1 MTSTKRASELPDGI
15 YEQLVTRD
23 LSDSLDRAL
32 DRTPFLEQIPE
43 SSASSILARHLFDR
57 FRHALES
64 FTGDGKLESQIQ
76 LTRDLLDVIRR
87 RTPDAGAVEGDDPD
101 ERARLLVEMRSAPQG
116 LASVTERTAR
126 PRTPLSTSELL
137 TNSRHDARIG
147 HEIAVELASSDR
159 VDLLCSFVK
168 WSGLQL
174 VLPAIEEFLVRK
186 PGGLRVLTTTYV
198 GATERR
204 ALDKLVQLGAR
215 VKVSYDTKH
224 TRLHA
229 KAWMFHR
236 ASGFTTAYVG
246 SSNLSGQAMLD
257 GMEWNVRLSAVDNGR
272 ILDRFANTFEQYWQ
286 DADFEPYEPAR
297 DAQRFDEAI
306 AVERRGDSNALQS
319 LSIAIEVA
327 PRRHQQEVLD
337 ELRAERDRG
346 HQRNLV
352 VAATGTGKTVIAAL
366 DYRRL
371 AKQWQ
376 QEGESQGL
384 PSLLFVAHRD
394 EILRQSQDTFRIVLR
409 RATFGERFVG
419 GDRPSHGRHVFA
431 SIQSFR
437 EGVVDSIEPN
447 HFDVVIVDEFHHA
460 AAQSYSRLLDRLEP
474 RILLGLTATPERA
487 DGLSILHYFDGR
499 IASELRLWKALD
511 RGLLAPFH
519 YFGLEGPDVRR
530 VPWSRGR
537 FATTELSNV
546 YTGHD
551 WFVRK
556 ILAEVHE
563 KVLDPGSMRCLG
575 FCVDVDHAKFMAE
588 KFVEAGLRAVAVT
601 GASSKQE
608 RRDAL
613 ERLRDGDIQ
622 TIFSVDLFNE
632 GVDLPDVDTILMLR
646 PTESATVF
654 LQQLGRGLRRS
665 EDKTVCVVLDFI
677 GMTDRRFRFDQR
689 FRSIVGGTRRD
700 VEREVAAG
708 FPSLP
713 SGCSI
718 LLEEKARAAVLENI
732 RAQVGRGRSVLVDDL
747 RELGPETDLR
757 SFVERTGVDVEDIY
771 ARAGDSF
778 RSLREQAG
786 FAGPLVDEL
795 QRTIERSFW
804 RLLHLDDLGRLDG
817 FRDLLNQRTP
827 PAFDPSN
834 ALHRMLF
841 VALGAMRSPLGEG
854 QSVFESLWDGGEL
867 RSELYGLL
875 GLLRDRSRRITT
887 PLAGTLEGIAL
898 ETHGTYSQDEVLAAL
913 DVRNRKGGILRIQT
927 GAHYWRERRCDLFFV
942 TIDKSEADYSP
953 TTMYQDYPIS
963 DRQFHW
969 ESVGNCHPGTPT
981 GKRYLEIGSASK
993 DSALLFVRKRR
1004 KGTRGET
1011 QPYVL
1016 LGPVSYGSSSG
1027 ERPMQIVW
1035 NLEQPMTAGDYQEM
1049 KLASG

>member
-1 MTSTKRASELPDGI
+1 LTSTKRASDLPDGI
-15 YEQLVTRD
+15 YEQLVTRELAECLD
-23 LSDSLDRAL
+23 RLSDDAQLLDR
-32 DRTPFLEQIPE
+32 IPD
-43 SSASSILARHLFDR
+43 SLAAGLLARHLSER

-64 FTGDGKLESQIQ
+64 VAGESRLESQLE
-76 LTRDLLDVIRR
+76 LTRKLLHAIRGLS
-87 RTPDAGAVEGDDPD
+87 PEAGADEADDPD
-101 ERARLLVEMRSAPQG
+101 ESARLLLEIRSAVPELG
-116 LASVTERTAR
+116 SAHERIPR

-174 VLPAIEEFLVRK
+174 VLPALEKFLARK
-186 PGGLRVLTTTYV
+186 PGELRVLTTTYI

-204 ALDKLVQLGAR
+204 ALDKLRELGAR

-229 KAWMFHR
+229 KAWMFQR
-236 ASGFTTAYVG
+236 ESGFTTAYVG

-257 GMEWNVRLSAVDNGR
+257 GLEWNVRLSAVDNGR
-272 ILDRFANTFEQYWQ
+272 VLDRFSTTFEQYWQ
-286 DADFEPYEPAR
+286 DSDFEAYESAR
-297 DAQRFDEAI
+297 DAQRFDEAV
-306 AVERRGDSNALQS
+306 AVERRGESNALQS
-319 LSIAIEVA
+319 LSLAIEVS

-337 ELRAERDRG
+337 ELEAERERG
-346 HQRNLV
+346 HLRNLV

-371 AKQWQ
+371 AGQWDAK
-376 QEGESQGL
+376 EGKRSL

-394 EILRQSQDTFRIVLR
+394 EILRQSQETFRIVLR

-419 GDRPSHGRHVFA
+419 GERPTSGQHVFA

-437 EGVVDSIEPN
+437 ADVVESLDPKQ
-447 HFDVVIVDEFHHA
+447 FDIVIVDEFHHA
-460 AAQSYSRLLDRLEP
+460 AAASYAKLLERLNP
-474 RILLGLTATPERA
+474 KILLGLTATPERA
-487 DGLSILHYFDGR
+487 DGLSVLHYFDNR
-499 IASELRLWKALD
+499 VASELRLWKALD
-511 RGLLAPFH
+511 RGLLSPFH

-537 FATTELSNV
+537 FSTSELSNV

-551 WFVRK
+551 WLVRK
-556 ILAEVHE
+556 ILAELHD

-588 KFVEAGLRAVAVT
+588 KFSAAGLQATAIT
-601 GASSKQE
+601 GGSSKQE

-613 ERLRDGDIQ
+613 DQLRDGEIQ

-646 PTESATVF
+646 PTESSTVF

-665 EDKTVCVVLDFI
+665 DEKTVCVVLDFI

-689 FRSIVGGTRRD
+689 FRAILGGTRRD
-700 VEREVAAG
+700 VEREVEAG

-713 SGCSI
+713 SGCSV
-718 LLEEKARAAVLENI
+718 LLEPKAREAVLENI

-747 RELGPETDLR
+747 RELGPDTGLR
-757 SFVERTGVDVEDIY
+757 EFIERTGVDVEDIY
-771 ARAGDSF
+771 SRAGDSF
-778 RSLREQAG
+778 HSLRQQAG
-786 FAGPLVDEL
+786 FIGPVVDDVH
-795 QRTIERSFW
+795 RTIERSLW
-804 RLLHLDDLGRLDG
+804 RLLHVDDLGRLDG
-817 FRDLLNQRTP
+817 FRDVVGESTP
-827 PAFDPSN
+827 PPFNSEDAF
-834 ALHRMLF
+834 HRMLF
-841 VALGAMRSPLGEG
+841 VGLGAMRQPLDQGDDLF
-854 QSVFESLWDGGEL
+854 SALWDADEL
-867 RSELYGLL
+867 RSELVELL
-875 GLLRDRSRRITT
+875 GLLRDRSRRTT
-887 PLAGTLEGIAL
+887 FPLGGAL
-898 ETHGTYSQDEVLAAL
+898 GSVALKAHGTYSQDEALAAL
-913 DVRNRKGGILRIQT
+913 DVRNRKGGILRIQS
-927 GAHYWRERRCDLFFV
+927 GAHYWREGHCDLFFV

-969 ESVGNCHPGTPT
+969 ESVSNCHPGTPT
-981 GKRYLEIGSASK
+981 GRRYLGISFAQQDG
-993 DSALLFVRKRR
+993 ALLLVRKRK
-1004 KGTRGET
+1004 KGPRGET

-1016 LGPVSYGSSSG
+1016 LGRVSHGSSKG

-1035 NLEQPMTAGDYQEM
+1035 DLEQPIAASDFLEL